1 MNCNNCKGYVNTI
14 NLLSEENKELK
25 NELKLLKEK
34 EELRKQ
40 TAKET
45 SRRFRENRTKR
56 KLYE

>member
-1 MNCNNCKGYVNTI
+1 MNCNQCKGYTNTI
-14 NLLSEENKELK
+14 KLFIDECRELKKEL
-25 NELKLLKEK
+25 NLLKEK

-45 SRRFRENRTKR
+45 SRRFRDNKRKR